1 MVVLFGSAG
10 ELSCGDGL
18 AVQVDE
24 MMASHV
30 SLCGDISS
38 TTVVG
43 DDGE

>member
-1 MVVLFGSAG
+1 MSY
-10 ELSCGDGL
+10 GDGL

-30 SLCGDISS
+30 GLCGDKSS

-43 DDGE
+43 DNGEL